1 MMSMLIM
8 NMISLTM
15 MFLKHPLS
23 MSIAII
29 LQTVNIAMMS
39 GMMLG
44 SFMMSYIIMIIM
56 LSGMLVLFIYM
67 ASIASN
73 EKFNLSLKIIFFIT
87 IMMITTMMITK
98 NFNIEFSKTMNM
110 NIEKIML
117 TIMFN
122 NKNMIIML
130 VMYLLFSMITISTIV
145 NITEGPLRVS
155 K

>member
-1 MMSMLIM
+1 MLIIIM
-8 NMISLTM
+8 NVISFTF

-23 MSIAII
+23 MGII
-29 LQTVNIAMMS
+29 IIIQTINVALIT
-39 GMMLG
+39 GMMMG

-73 EKFNLSLKIIFFIT
+73 EMFKMSLKMIFIS
-87 IMMITTMMITK
+87 MMMVLLFM
-98 NFNIEFSKTMNM
+98 NQESLNIEFNKMNHMNM
-110 NIEKIML
+110 SKML
-117 TIMFN
+117 LIMFN

-130 VMYLLFSMITISTIV
+130 VMYLLLAMITVSMIV
-145 NITEGPLRVS
+145 NITEGPLRTS

>member
-1 MMSMLIM
+1 MILITIM
-8 NMISLTM
+8 NMLSLM
-15 MFLKHPLS
+15 LMFLKHPLS
-23 MSIAII
+23 MSIII
-29 LQTVNIAMMS
+29 IMQTINIALIS
-39 GMMLG
+39 GMMMG

-73 EKFNLSLKIIFFIT
+73 EKFHLSLKIIMFMT
-87 IMMITTMMITK
+87 IMMATMIYSK
-98 NFNIEFSKTMNM
+98 NLDMEYNKTMHVNM
-110 NIEKIML
+110 EKISL

-130 VMYLLFSMITISTIV
+130 VMYLLFTMITISMIV
-145 NITEGPLRVS
+145 NITEGPLRMS

>member
-1 MMSMLIM
+1 MLITIM
-8 NMISLTM
+8 NMLSLM
-15 MFLKHPLS
+15 LMFLKHPLS
-23 MSIAII
+23 MSIII
-29 LQTVNIAMMS
+29 IMQTINIALIS
-39 GMMLG
+39 GMMMG

-73 EKFNLSLKIIFFIT
+73 EKFHLSLKIIMFMT
-87 IMMITTMMITK
+87 IMMATMIYSK
-98 NFNIEFSKTMNM
+98 NLDMEYNKTMHVNM
-110 NIEKIML
+110 EKISL

-130 VMYLLFSMITISTIV
+130 VMYLLFTMITISMIV
-145 NITEGPLRVS
+145 NITEGPLRMS